1 MKLLAGFDA
10 GQTHTRCRLSRI
22 ADGLPQPVGEGEGP
36 GVTHLDAPQGEER
49 FLEAIRASAHQ
60 ALRDYPHGVIQAAV
74 VGASGIEHGTALQ
87 RRAERLLRQAL
98 AVGDETGPDA
108 GLDKVLV
115 TGDERTALRGAIP
128 LGAGIL
134 AISGTGMI
142 VLGRD
147 ENGHEHRCGGWGWLL
162 DGAGSAFDLGHQGL
176 QLTLRMADGRLP
188 DHPLRLQIWNQ
199 MGCDSHA
206 AVKARVVQHGFST
219 ADFAALAPLVVEAAV
234 QDCSGA
240 KEIVQRSAAALSSC
254 ISTVAQQLSLRSPL
268 VVCHGGAVTHL
279 QGFRTAVQQ
288 AIHQSIP
295 EARWGRAKGD
305 ACDGALLM
313 AEALSLRPR

>member
-1 MKLLAGFDA
+1 MTLLAGFDA
-10 GQTHTRCRLSRI
+10 GQTHTRCRLSLVK
-22 ADGLPQPVGEGEGP
+22 DGLLQPVGEGEGP
-36 GVTHLDAPQGEER
+36 GVSHLDAPLGEER
-49 FLEAIRASAHQ
+49 FLEAIRTSAQH
-60 ALRDYPHGVIQAAV
+60 ALKNHPTGLIQAAV
-74 VGASGIEHGTALQ
+74 VGASGIEHGTGLQ
-87 RRAERLLRQAL
+87 QRAEALVGHAL
-98 AVGDETGPDA
+98 AIGDGSRL
-108 GLDKVLV
+108 GKVLV

-128 LGAGIL
+128 EGAGIL

-147 ENGHEHRCGGWGWLL
+147 ENGHEQRCGGWGWLL

-234 QDCSGA
+234 QDCPGA
-240 KEIVQRSAAALSSC
+240 KEIVQRSAAALSNC
-254 ISTVAQQLSLRSPL
+254 ISTVAQQLSLRAPV
-268 VVCHGGAVTHL
+268 VVCHGGAMTHL
-279 QGFRTAVQQ
+279 PEFRTAVQQ
-288 AIHQSIP
+288 AIRQSIP
-295 EARWGRAKGD
+295 QAQWGKAKGD
-305 ACDGALLM
+305 ACDGALQM
-313 AEALSLRPR
+313 AEALPLRPR